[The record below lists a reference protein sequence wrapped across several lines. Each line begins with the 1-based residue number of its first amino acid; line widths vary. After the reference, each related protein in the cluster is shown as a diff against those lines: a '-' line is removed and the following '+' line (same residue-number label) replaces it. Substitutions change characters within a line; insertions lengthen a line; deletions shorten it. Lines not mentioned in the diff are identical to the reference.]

1 MKKRIIT
8 LLLTLTLAFAFA
20 AQGGFADSGTEP
32 AVASVDISA
41 VLADKQ
47 TYYTEETDYIPGD
60 CILTATRMM
69 IRRAAILNGRSAW
82 KNITNEAVRQ
92 VATVDG
98 CLLSS
103 FTFRDEGLSYEVGY
117 GEFKGEGDDARIGEF
132 TNLISKHPEGVVVH
146 GDWAADSGMRGVLL
160 TGVKGGVPY
169 AMDASYNM
177 GMFNEGIQKWSD
189 TTMLEPSQCV
199 RYWYIKDICEAGGGS
214 IIDDCMSSEDIA
226 ELADPAPVTATASA
240 TVESLKTW
248 KMLFRSANLI
258 SIY

>member
-1 MKKRIIT
+1 MVNEATRRELEEVLEGDPADDDARTPADVYRDAADVRAIT
-8 LLLTLTLAFAFA
+8 GSA
-20 AQGGFADSGTEP
+20 AI
-32 AVASVDISA
+32 AVAVAGWSA
-41 VLADKQ
+41 L
-47 TYYTEETDYIPGD
+47 
-60 CILTATRMM
+60 
-69 IRRAAILNGRSAW
+69 
-82 KNITNEAVRQ
+82 EAVRQ

-117 GEFKGEGDDARIGEF
+117 GEFKGDGDDARIGEF

-146 GDWAADSGMRGVLL
+146 GDWAADSGMHGVLL

-177 GMFNEGIQKWSD
+177 GMFSEGIQKWSD

-226 ELADPAPVTATASA
+226 ELADPAPVTETASA